1 MTEEL
6 DQAPGNERDLELDAG
21 YRLSLV
27 GAGLQNLV
35 VLRNGA
41 KDHLTSEHVT
51 VGVGVLQVWFIRAK
65 FV

>member
-6 DQAPGNERDLELDAG
+6 EQAPGNERDLELDAG
-21 YRLSLV
+21 CRLPLV

-35 VLRNGA
+35 VLRNRA
-41 KDHLTSEHVT
+41 KDRLTSEHVT
-51 VGVGVLQVWFIRAK
+51 VGVGVLQAWFIRAK